1 MTYANP
7 AAIVSTDWLA
17 QHLNAPDVRVVD
29 ATWFHPRSGRSGR
42 AEYDSAHIPGAI
54 HFDID
59 DIADTSRPLPH
70 MLPDAT
76 KFASKARKLG
86 LGNGNRIVVYDRS
99 GGGGAAARVWWMLR
113 VFGHRDVSVLDGG
126 FEKWLAEGR
135 AQEDLPPM
143 PRERHFMPRVNQLL
157 VRSFDQVKANL
168 ELGRE
173 QIVDARSPGRFAGTE
188 PEPWPGKKVG
198 HMPGALNVPWTDM
211 LDPAGKTFLPAPDLI
226 ARFERAGVDLARP
239 IIATCGSGVTAC
251 VLALALALLGRDEVS
266 VYDGSWAE
274 WGQADDSVAV
284 GLAVA
289 G

>member
-17 QHLNAPDVRVVD
+17 QHLTAPDLRVVD
-29 ATWFHPRSGRSGR
+29 ATWFHPRSGLKGR
-42 AEYDSAHIPGAI
+42 AEYDAAHIPGAI

-76 KFASKARKLG
+76 RFASKVRKLG

-99 GGGGAAARVWWMLR
+99 GGGAAAARVWWMLR

-126 FEKWLAEGR
+126 FEAWLAEGR

-157 VRSFDQVKANL
+157 VRSFEQMKTGL
-168 ELGRE
+168 EQGRE

-188 PEPWPGKKVG
+188 PEPWPGKKAG
-198 HMPGALNVPWTDM
+198 HMPGALNVPWTDL
-211 LDPAGKTFLPAPDLI
+211 LDPAGKTFLPAPALI

-239 IIATCGSGVTAC
+239 IVTTCGSGVTAC
-251 VLALALALLGRDEVS
+251 VLALALALLGRDDVA

-284 GLAVA
+284 CAAVA
-289 G
+289 E